1 MLTYFFVAVLQFS
14 YPCLLLC
21 CCFAVVHFASY
32 VLAGSC
38 TIYVYCILRMGLVPP
53 LCLVWELKRG
63 DTNITWSL
71 PSNRVEVPIS
81 SALYKLLIHSW
92 SKYVFPSVYQF
103 PGRLFVHKPNEI
115 RLHGGSAA
123 CVSDRGAKVWTA
135 IDSRVSLYYLWH
147 SHLGTGCSSVR

>member
-14 YPCLLLC
+14 SPCLLLC

-38 TIYVYCILRMGLVPP
+38 TIYVCILRMGLVPP